1 MMDLI
6 EKINHWGETAPNHIA
21 HICGDQSITYR
32 DLRERSDAL
41 AAYFWRT
48 LPHDHSPVALL
59 GHKEAEM
66 IIGFLGA
73 IKSGHSYI
81 PLDTSLPAYRIKNV
95 LEIAKSPPVLTAR
108 QIKDALAEPIVQ
120 MNFNGCKLSSQQP
133 WYIIFTSG
141 STGEPKGVVITKS
154 CLENFVNWMLSEHT
168 FSDLGEVFLNQAPFS
183 FDLSV
188 MDLYL
193 SLVTGGTL
201 FSISKEVQAEPR
213 QLFLTFAQSEISS
226 WVSTPSF
233 ARLCLAEPT
242 FNRQMLPGLKRFLF
256 CGETLAPA
264 VASDLLDRFPDS
276 EIWNTY
282 GPTETTVATTSV
294 RIDRQTLVR
303 YSPLPV
309 GYPKPDSRLFV
320 VDERDRPLDEGEQGE
335 IIITGPN
342 LSPGYLNRP
351 DLTARAFFK
360 LGDKPAYRTGDRGH
374 FQNGLLFF
382 DGRIDNQIKLHGYR
396 IELGD
401 IEANLRQVP
410 GIQDAVVLPIIKD
423 GIPEALAALII
434 LTDQKTG
441 SDFEIIRGIKRELKL
456 RLPAYMLPRSY
467 YFLNEFP
474 MTPNGK
480 ADRRK
485 LAERIS

>member
-1 MMDLI
+1 MDLI
-6 EKINHWGETAPNHIA
+6 ERINHWAETAPNRIA
-21 HICGDQSITYR
+21 HISGDQSISYR
-32 DLRERSDAL
+32 DLRELSDAL

-48 LPHDHSPVALL
+48 LPHDHSPVVLL
-59 GHKEAEM
+59 GHKESEM

-73 IKSGHSYI
+73 IKSGHPYI
-81 PLDTSLPAYRIKNV
+81 PLDTSLPAQRIKNV
-95 LEIAKSPPVLTAR
+95 LEIAKSPPVLTSG
-108 QIKDALAEPIVQ
+108 QIKDVLLEPIRQ
-120 MNFNGCKLSSQQP
+120 TDFTARQLSPQQP

-141 STGEPKGVVITKS
+141 STGQPKGVVITKG
-154 CLENFVNWMLSEHT
+154 CLESFVNWMLSEHT
-168 FSDLGEVFLNQAPFS
+168 FTELGEVFLNQAPFS

-193 SLVTGGTL
+193 SLASGGTL

-213 QLFLTFAQSEISS
+213 QLFLTLAQSEISC

-233 ARLCLAEPT
+233 ARLCLVEPT

-276 EIWNTY
+276 EVWNTY

-294 RIDRQTLVR
+294 RIDRQTLER

-320 VDERDRPLDEGEQGE
+320 VDEKDRPLDEGEQGE

-342 LSPGYLNRP
+342 LSSGYLNRP
-351 DLTARAFFK
+351 DLTAMAFFK
-360 LGDKPAYRTGDRGH
+360 LGDLPAYRTGDRGH

-423 GIPEALAALII
+423 GIPEALAAFMI
-434 LTDQKTG
+434 LTEQKTG
-441 SDFEIIRGIKRELKL
+441 SDFEIIRGIKKELKL
-456 RLPAYMLPRSY
+456 RLPAYMLPHNY
-467 YFLNEFP
+467 YFLTEFP

-480 ADRRK
+480 ADWRK